1 MFIHFPELVTE
12 PAAPMP
18 IPSVSQ
24 GGAGRRRNR
33 IEIAAGE
40 VWSWLETTS
49 ERKNLRVVQGAI
61 IALQVLNTRDAGKI
75 PEVLCF
81 LNTLV
86 LLCFVCTLILRIF
99 GEVDELAQEISCAL
113 RIKT

>member
-18 IPSVSQ
+18 IPSMSQ

-61 IALQVLNTRDAGKI
+61 IALASSEHKGCGEDTRKFY
-75 PEVLCF
+75 V
-81 LNTLV
+81 
-86 LLCFVCTLILRIF
+86 
-99 GEVDELAQEISCAL
+99 S
-113 RIKT
+113 